1 MMNPNGGRERGIDV
15 AEEVLEEG
23 FEIENLAVEDAEVL
37 ELAEAMVDGSLSFLL
52 GGLLFFLDFGQEPME
67 VIDGH
72 DVILRVLIEQGLDL
86 RRCFRYGELEPS
98 LEAETH
104 SIGGLFGHGDR
115 LVRDRNPEAEDLDR
129 KSVV

>member
-1 MMNPNGGRERGIDV
+1 MEDV
-15 AEEVLEEG
+15 
-23 FEIENLAVEDAEVL
+23 EVL

-72 DVILRVLIEQGLDL
+72 DVILRVLIEQVLDL

-98 LEAETH
+98 PEAETH
-104 SIGGLFGHGDR
+104 SIGLFGHGYR
-115 LVRDRNPEAEDLDR
+115 LVRDRNPEAEDLGMR
-129 KSVV
+129 RSVLERLGGRV

>member
-1 MMNPNGGRERGIDV
+1 MEDV
-15 AEEVLEEG
+15 G
-23 FEIENLAVEDAEVL
+23 VL

-52 GGLLFFLDFGQEPME
+52 GGLFFLDFGQEPME

-72 DVILRVLIEQGLDL
+72 NAILRVLIEEGLDL

-104 SIGGLFGHGDR
+104 SIGLFGHGDR
-115 LVRDRNPEAEDLDR
+115 LVRDRNPDAEDLGMR
-129 KSVV
+129 RSVLSCPVFDCLIGSGNDKLGGRV